1 MEWLNVATLRF
12 GDKKFPRGT
21 TGVENLMMENS
32 GGTNENVG
40 GGGLCISSIKKLG
53 SSQNHS
59 VDEIVWLVIL
69 RGANSCQ
76 GIFGFNRGWSYVVK
90 SRVKI

>member
-32 GGTNENVG
+32 GGTNEKV

-53 SSQNHS
+53 PS
-59 VDEIVWLVIL
+59 
-69 RGANSCQ
+69 
-76 GIFGFNRGWSYVVK
+76 
-90 SRVKI
+90 

>member
-32 GGTNENVG
+32 GGTNEKVG
-40 GGGLCISSIKKLG
+40 G
-53 SSQNHS
+53 
-59 VDEIVWLVIL
+59 
-69 RGANSCQ
+69 A
-76 GIFGFNRGWSYVVK
+76 YVFPLLK
-90 SRVKI
+90 SWDHRRINFVQYV

>member
-32 GGTNENVG
+32 GGTNEKVG
-40 GGGLCISSIKKLG
+40 GGRGFCISSIKKLG
-53 SSQNHS
+53 PS
-59 VDEIVWLVIL
+59 
-69 RGANSCQ
+69 
-76 GIFGFNRGWSYVVK
+76 
-90 SRVKI
+90 

>member
-53 SSQNHS
+53 PS
-59 VDEIVWLVIL
+59 
-69 RGANSCQ
+69 
-76 GIFGFNRGWSYVVK
+76 
-90 SRVKI
+90 